1 MIDEQNELLIQKCV
15 DGELSVE
22 AQQQLLAQLDILT
35 EGWKVLA
42 LAYVEEQSWNA
53 SFSESNRLALQL
65 ENEAFTQSIDT
76 LTNEAMFAGKGQA
89 VQCFMPPGEA
99 DSDKRSRLLT
109 QATCLAIAL
118 VGGTLIGDIWS
129 SRSATTV
136 TEITNKTKTGPS
148 DNQGGNLSS
157 GSEPVT
163 VVRGQNGGVAAY
175 PIDRFNRARME
186 SESEFEEWID
196 RDLLRR
202 SGLQI
207 DQDQRWIFLELE
219 DGRRALMPVESWNI
233 LPVGQ

>member
-42 LAYVEEQSWNA
+42 LAYVEEQSWGA

-65 ENEAFTQSIDT
+65 ENEAFTQSINN
-76 LTNEAMFAGKGQA
+76 LTNEAMFAGEGQA
-89 VQCFMPPGEA
+89 VQCFMPPGEVNP
-99 DSDKRSRLLT
+99 DKRSRLLT

-118 VGGTLIGDIWS
+118 VGGILIGDIWR
-129 SRSATTV
+129 SRSAATS
-136 TEITNKTKTGPS
+136 TEITNKTKTGTS
-148 DNQGGNLSS
+148 DNQSGNLSY

-186 SESEFEEWID
+186 SEPKFGEWID

-202 SGLQI
+202 SGLQL